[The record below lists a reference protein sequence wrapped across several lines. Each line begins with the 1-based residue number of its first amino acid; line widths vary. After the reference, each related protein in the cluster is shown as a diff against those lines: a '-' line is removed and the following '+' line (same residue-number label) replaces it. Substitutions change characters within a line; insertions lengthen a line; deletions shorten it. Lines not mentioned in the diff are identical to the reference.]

1 MVVPR
6 FHPSVVGGAELHAR
20 WLAERL
26 WGAGHEVEVFTTC
39 ALDSQTWDNTLPAGS
54 ERMDALLV
62 HRFPVDP
69 QNPEARLALDR
80 FIRSGQRVTLLDEE
94 RWLRSGVCSRAM
106 ERALRERGPDFDA
119 VLALPY
125 LAGTTYFAF
134 RAVPDRFCLI
144 PCLHDEPF
152 ARCTFTRR
160 MLSESRGLLFNT
172 VPEQKLASSIA
183 SGLAPSAVVGLGFDV
198 PPKIDAEAFARK
210 YGVTRRFAV
219 FVGRLELDKNVPLL
233 IRYFLRYKRL
243 HGGDLVLLLVG
254 DGDVAVPESPDVQK
268 MTIDWSDRD
277 AMLRAASVLFQPSLK
292 ESLSIVMMQAW
303 ASGLPVMVD
312 GGSAVSRYHCQ
323 QSNGGLWFDNYLEFD
338 EALQRLEAQPHLRA
352 GMGTNGREYVRGQY
366 SWTVVLE
373 RFHQAMQDLCAE
385 PADQMA
391 QVGAESPN

>member
-1 MVVPR
+1 
-6 FHPSVVGGAELHAR
+6 VVGGAELHAR

-39 ALDSQTWDNTLPAGS
+39 ALDSQTWDNTLAAGS
-54 ERMDALLV
+54 ERMGPLLV

-80 FIRSGQRVTLLDEE
+80 FIRAGLHVTLLDEE
-94 RWLRSGVCSRAM
+94 RWLRSGVCSREM
-106 ERALRERGPDFDA
+106 ERALRERGHDFDM
-119 VLALPY
+119 VLGLPY

-134 RAVPDRFCLI
+134 RAVPERFCLI

-160 MLSESRGLLFNT
+160 MLSDSRGLLFNT
-172 VPEQKLASSIA
+172 VPEQKLACSIA
-183 SGLAPSAVVGLGFDV
+183 ARLSPSAVVGLGFDP

-210 YGVTRRFAV
+210 YGITRPFAM

-254 DGDVAVPESPDVQK
+254 EGDVSVPESPDVHR

-277 AMLRAASVLFQPSLK
+277 AMLRAAAVLFQPSLK

-303 ASGLPVMVD
+303 ASGLPVLVD
-312 GGSAVSRYHCQ
+312 GGSSVSRYHCE
-323 QSNGGLWFDNYLEFD
+323 QSNGGLWFDTYFEFD
-338 EALQRLEAQPHLRA
+338 EALQRLEADPHLRA
-352 GMGTNGREYVRGQY
+352 GLGANGREYVQREY

-373 RFHQAMQDLCAE
+373 RFHQAMNDWCAK
-385 PADQMA
+385 PAEEMA
-391 QVGAESPN
+391 QSGRGSPT